1 MGAVSTCVRGDFG
14 ELKTL
19 QTLPWLAGADIL
31 LLFLWGLR
39 KGHAS
44 VKA

>member
-1 MGAVSTCVRGDFG
+1 MGAVSTFVRGDFG

-19 QTLPWLAGADIL
+19 QTLPWLVGAEIL
-31 LLFLWGLR
+31 LLFLLGLR
-39 KGHAS
+39 KGHAL